1 MQSILTD
8 PDIGRD
14 EGYKTYT
21 ELKFYNLL
29 ASLGDV
35 NSKAIMESHSTILV
49 GRERLNEA
57 IENIDGGGLAA
68 RFKPLLKNEI
78 KAQEEGYPLYKN
90 MCLLG
95 LILRESL
102 I

>member
-57 IENIDGGGLAA
+57 IENIDGGIGS
-68 RFKPLLKNEI
+68 KI
-78 KAQEEGYPLYKN
+78 QT
-90 MCLLG
+90 
-95 LILRESL
+95 IT
-102 I
+102 